1 MSRLNFSALL
11 ALAGRQLRRDAR
23 ASEVRVLFFSVLV
36 AVAASTA
43 IGYFGARLNGA
54 MQLRATEFLGAD
66 LVLQGTSP
74 ARPGQIDDGEALG
87 LAHARVVEFT
97 SVVGGDQGIQLSS
110 VKAADARYPLRGEI
124 RSAPA
129 PYGAESP
136 GGGPGPGEAWV
147 EPRLLVAL
155 GMQIGDSIDVGQK
168 TLRLSRVLTY
178 EPDRANNFYS
188 LTPRVLMNLADLAS
202 TGVIQPGSRVSYR
215 DLWRGE
221 PQALAAYCKGVEQ
234 HLAAN
239 QRLLDTRDG
248 NRQIGGALG
257 KAERYLNMASLVAVL
272 LAGVAVALSAS
283 RYAARRLDAS
293 ALLRCLGLS
302 RRQAL
307 GLYCLQL
314 AMLGVVAALFGAG
327 LGWLAQ
333 LGLFQLL
340 EGLLPS
346 TVPPGGIAP
355 ALAGIATGL
364 VALAGFALPPLAAL
378 GRVPPLRVLRRD
390 LLPVPPS
397 SWLVYGA
404 ALLALGLIMWRL
416 SLDLLLTF
424 ALLGGGLIAA
434 AVLGGLLLL
443 VLRSLRRA
451 LAGAPLTWR
460 LGLGQLLRYP
470 LAAAGQALAFGLILL
485 AMGLV
490 ALLRGELL
498 DTWQAQLPADAPNHF
513 ALNILPDQREPFAQQ
528 LQAIGARSAPLYP
541 VTPGRL
547 VAINGQPVN
556 QVVSKDSTGER
567 AVQRDLSLTWA
578 AELPSGNAL
587 SEGRWWQ
594 EAPSPQDTPGVATP
608 DVPAPDVATPDVA
621 TPDVATPDVSVEAE
635 LAASLGL
642 KLGDELTFDIG
653 DQQHSAKVSSLR
665 TVHWDSFQPNFYMIF
680 QPGTLQGLPT
690 TYLTS
695 FYLPAGHDK
704 DIVALSR
711 AFPAATILQVDALL
725 SQLRSILAQVT
736 LAVEYVLLFV
746 LAAGLAVLF
755 AGLQATLDERIRQGA
770 LLRALGASRALL
782 VRTRRIEFG
791 LLGAA
796 SGVLAALGCEL
807 VTWVLYRYAFALTW
821 SPHPWLLVL
830 PVAGAVL
837 VGGAG
842 MLGTR
847 RALNASPL
855 AVLREG

>member
-1 MSRLNFSALL
+1 MTRMPLSRLCGL
-11 ALAGRQLRRDAR
+11 ALRQLLRDIR
-23 ASEVRVLFFSVLV
+23 ASEVRVLFFALLV

-54 MQLRATEFLGAD
+54 MQLRASEFLGAD
-66 LVLQGTSP
+66 LVLQGGAP
-74 ARPGQIDDGEALG
+74 ARDDQLSAGKALG
-87 LAHARVVEFT
+87 LRHAQVVEFT
-97 SVVGGDQGIQLSS
+97 SVVGGDAGIQLSS
-110 VKAADARYPLRGEI
+110 IKAADGAYPLRGQV
-124 RSAPA
+124 RSAAA
-129 PYGAESP
+129 PYAEETA
-136 GGGPGPGEAWV
+136 GGGPAPGEAWV
-147 EPRLLVAL
+147 EPRLLAAL
-155 GMQIGDSIDVGQK
+155 GLRVGDSIDVGMK
-168 TLRLSRVLTY
+168 TLRMSRVLTY

-188 LTPRVLMNLADLAS
+188 LTPRVMMNLADLQA

-215 DLWRGE
+215 DLWRGDT
-221 PQALAAYCKGVEQ
+221 QALAQYREGLEKN
-234 HLAAN
+234 LAAN

-283 RYAARRLDAS
+283 RYATRRLDAC

-302 RRQAL
+302 RHQAL

-314 AMLGVVAALFGAG
+314 AMLGLVAAMAGAL

-333 LGLFQLL
+333 LGLFRLL
-340 EGLLPS
+340 HGLLPS
-346 TVPPGGIAP
+346 VVPPGGILP

-378 GRVPPLRVLRRD
+378 GQVPPLRVLRRD

-434 AVLGGLLLL
+434 LVLGGLLLL
-443 VLRSLRRA
+443 GLRSLRRI

-460 LGLGQLLRYP
+460 LGLGQLLRHP
-470 LAAAGQALAFGLILL
+470 MAAAGQALAFGLILL
-485 AMGLV
+485 AMALV
-490 ALLRGELL
+490 ALLRAELL
-498 DTWQAQLPADAPNHF
+498 DTWQAQLPKDAPNHF
-513 ALNILPDQREPFAQQ
+513 ALNILPDDRAPFAQR
-528 LQAIGARSAPLYP
+528 LHEVNATSAPLYP

-547 VAINGQPVN
+547 IQINEQPV
-556 QVVSKDSTGER
+556 QQLVSKDSAGER

-578 AELPSGNAL
+578 ADLPAGNAL
-587 SEGRWWQ
+587 TAGDWWQ
-594 EAPSPQDTPGVATP
+594 TPPPGDETPG
-608 DVPAPDVATPDVA
+608 
-621 TPDVATPDVSVEAE
+621 VSVEAE
-635 LAASLGL
+635 LAASL
-642 KLGDELTFDIG
+642 KVQLGDLLTFDIG
-653 DQQHSAKVSSLR
+653 GEQRQARVSLR
-665 TVHWDSFQPNFYMIF
+665 SVHWDSFQPNFYMIF

-695 FYLPAGHDK
+695 FYLAPGHDL
-704 DIVALSR
+704 DVVALSR
-711 AFPAATILQVDALL
+711 AFPAVTILQVDALL
-725 SQLRSILAQVT
+725 DQLRSILAQVT

-770 LLRALGASRALL
+770 LLRALGAARPLL
-782 VRTRRIEFG
+782 VKARRIEFG

-796 SGVLAALGCEL
+796 SGALAALGCEL
-807 VTWVLYRYAFALTW
+807 ITLVLYRYAFDLQW
-821 SPHPWLLVL
+821 SPHPWLLVMPL
-830 PVAGAVL
+830 VGALL

-842 MLGTR
+842 VLGTR

-855 AVLREG
+855 TVLREG